1 MIGYYFGLA
10 LHSLKRNRVLTALM
24 ILAVG
29 LGIGASMTTLT
40 VLHVLSGDPLP
51 GKSDRVFRVQ
61 LDAEAMQGYKPGG
74 EPPEHLTRL
83 DAETLLAQ
91 RKAQR
96 QAMMSG
102 GAARVDAGI
111 TGRAPQQT
119 DVRFTT
125 ADFFPMFQVPLRHG
139 RTWTPEEDQAHGRL
153 AVISDELN
161 SALFAG
167 EDSTGRSI
175 RVNGQ
180 DLRIIGVLGPWRPI
194 PKFYDLN
201 TGRFRAVEGVFLPFT
216 TARDLKIS
224 FQGSS
229 TCWGEGGTDMYD
241 VNAPCA
247 WLQYWVELAA
257 PADRADYL
265 RYLDNYSAQQRE
277 MGRYARPVN
286 VRLRSVTDYLLYKQV
301 IPSDVR
307 LQVWLAFGFL
317 AVCLVNTIAL
327 LLATF
332 LRRAPEISLRR
343 ALGASRLDIFR
354 QCLVEA
360 GTVGIAGGVAGLCL
374 ASVGLWAIRQQP
386 ASYAALAHLD
396 LKMLLMT
403 LGLALVSS
411 VLAGLLPAWQAMKFE
426 PASQLKSE

>member
-74 EPPEHLTRL
+74 EPLEHLTRL

-111 TGRAPQQT
+111 AGRAPQQT

-153 AVISDELN
+153 AVISDELS

-374 ASVGLWAIRQQP
+374 ALVGLWAIRQQP